1 MTSARDEL
9 ETVLVMRH
17 VAQEN
22 AQELIDDLLREH
34 AHELAQRQRAE
45 ASSIHLVEPREANG
59 MFRGAD
65 LIDPKV
71 TQ

>member
-1 MTSARDEL
+1 
-9 ETVLVMRH
+9 MRH
-17 VAQEN
+17 VALDN
-22 AQELIDDLLREH
+22 ARELVDALLHEH

-45 ASSIHLVEPREANG
+45 ASTIHLVEPREANG